1 MGRRSRQ
8 SLRWR
13 ARLPH
18 KVGIQMIISIAS
30 GKGGTGKTTIA
41 VNLSLSLPKGKIQL
55 IDCDVEE
62 PNSHL
67 FLKPNLHQVTSV
79 GIPVPRID
87 ESKCTHCGKCAKVC
101 EYHAIAVLLKNV
113 LVFDELC
120 HGCGACSYLCPEK
133 AIFEV
138 EREIGNVQEGNAN
151 GILFAN
157 GVLNVGEPM
166 ASPLIRRAKEKIQND
181 KIVILD
187 APPGTACPVIETVK
201 GSDFCIL
208 VTEPTPFGLNDL
220 ELAVGM
226 LEKLGI
232 PKGVVVN
239 KSDVGDREVWNYCQ
253 SKNIPVLMEVPMDRR
268 IAESYSR
275 GVPMVA
281 EYPSYIQGFKDL
293 FEKVEKLHE
302 SNRRD
307 RRIE

>member
-1 MGRRSRQ
+1 
-8 SLRWR
+8 
-13 ARLPH
+13 
-18 KVGIQMIISIAS
+18 MILSIAS

-41 VNLSLSLPKGKIQL
+41 VNLALSLPNETVQL

-67 FLKPNLHQVTSV
+67 FLSPTIHQVTSM

-87 ESKCTHCGKCAKVC
+87 ESKCTYCGKCGKAC
-101 EYHAIAVLLKNV
+101 EYHAIAVILKNV

-138 EREIGNVQEGNAN
+138 EREIGIVQEGSAD
-151 GILFAN
+151 GIPFVN
-157 GVLNVGEPM
+157 GVLNIGEPM
-166 ASPLIRRAKEKIQND
+166 ASPLIRKVKESIQKD
-181 KIVILD
+181 KTVILD

-201 GSDFCIL
+201 GSDFCLL

-239 KSDVGDREVWNYCQ
+239 KADVGDREVWDYCQ
-253 SKNIPVLMEVPMDRR
+253 SKNIPILMEIPMDRR

-275 GVPMVA
+275 GVPIVV
-281 EYPSYIQGFKDL
+281 EHPSYVQGFKDL
-293 FEKVEKLHE
+293 FEKVGEFYE
-302 SNRRD
+302 SSRRNGAVK
-307 RRIE
+307 

>member
-1 MGRRSRQ
+1 
-8 SLRWR
+8 
-13 ARLPH
+13 
-18 KVGIQMIISIAS
+18 MIISIAS
-30 GKGGTGKTTIA
+30 GKGGTGKTTVA
-41 VNLSLSLPKGKIQL
+41 VNLALSLPKGTVQL

-67 FLKPNLHQVTSV
+67 FLSPSIHQVTSM

-87 ESKCTHCGKCAKVC
+87 ESKCTYCGKCAQVC
-101 EYHAIAVLLKNV
+101 EYHAIAVILKNV

-138 EREIGNVQEGNAN
+138 EREIGIVQEGNSN
-151 GILFAN
+151 GIAFVN

-166 ASPLIRRAKEKIQND
+166 ASPLIRKAKEKIQKD

-201 GSDFCIL
+201 ESDFCIL

-232 PKGVVVN
+232 PRGVVVN
-239 KSDVGDREVWNYCQ
+239 KADVGDREVWDYCQ
-253 SKNIPVLMEVPMDRR
+253 SKNIPILMEIPMDRG

-275 GVPMVA
+275 GVPIVVG
-281 EYPSYIQGFKDL
+281 YPSYMQGFKDL

-307 RRIE
+307 RRIG

>member
-1 MGRRSRQ
+1 
-8 SLRWR
+8 
-13 ARLPH
+13 
-18 KVGIQMIISIAS
+18 MIISIAS
-30 GKGGTGKTTIA
+30 GKGGTGKTTVA
-41 VNLSLSLPKGKIQL
+41 VNLALSLPKGNVQL

-67 FLKPNLHQVTSV
+67 FLSPSIHQVSSV
-79 GIPVPRID
+79 GISVPRID
-87 ESKCTHCGKCAKVC
+87 ESRCTYCGKCAKVC
-101 EYHAIAVLLKNV
+101 EYHAIAVILKNV

-138 EREIGNVQEGNAN
+138 EREIGIVQG
-151 GILFAN
+151 GSTDGVLFAN

-166 ASPLIRRAKEKIQND
+166 ASPLIRKVKEKIQKE

-201 GSDFCIL
+201 GSDFCLL

-232 PKGVVVN
+232 PRGVVVN
-239 KSDVGDREVWNYCQ
+239 KADVGDREVWDFCQ
-253 SKNIPVLMEVPMDRR
+253 SQNIPVLMEIPMDRR

-275 GVPMVA
+275 GIPIVMEA
-281 EYPSYIQGFKDL
+281 PSYIQKFEDL
-293 FEKVEKLHE
+293 FEKIKNQIAV
-302 SNRRD
+302 SN
-307 RRIE
+307 E

>member
-1 MGRRSRQ
+1 MTT
-8 SLRWR
+8 
-13 ARLPH
+13 
-18 KVGIQMIISIAS
+18 MIISIAS

-41 VNLSLSLPKGKIQL
+41 VNLALSLPRGTAQV

-67 FLKPNLHQVTSV
+67 FLSPTIHQVTSV

-87 ESKCTHCGKCAKVC
+87 ESKCTFCGRCAQAC
-101 EYHAIAVLLKNV
+101 EYHALAVILKSV

-120 HGCGACSYLCPEK
+120 HGCGACFYLCPER
-133 AIFEV
+133 AILEV
-138 EREIGNVQEGNAN
+138 EREIGIIQEGSAD
-151 GILFAN
+151 GIPFVN

-166 ASPLIRRAKEKIQND
+166 ASPLIRKVKEKIQKE

-201 GSDFCIL
+201 GSDYCIL

-232 PKGVVVN
+232 PRGVVVN
-239 KSDVGDREVWNYCQ
+239 KADVGDREVWDYCQ
-253 SKNIPVLMEVPMDRR
+253 SKNIPILMEIPMDRR

-275 GVPMVA
+275 GIPIVV
-281 EYPSYIQGFKDL
+281 EYPSYMRGFKDL
-293 FEKVEKLHE
+293 FEKVAKLHE

-307 RRIE
+307 RRIG

>member
-1 MGRRSRQ
+1 
-8 SLRWR
+8 
-13 ARLPH
+13 
-18 KVGIQMIISIAS
+18 MIISIAS

-41 VNLSLSLPKGKIQL
+41 VNLALSLPKGNVQL

-67 FLKPNLHQVTSV
+67 FLSPSIHQVTSV

-87 ESKCTHCGKCAKVC
+87 ESKCTYCGKCAQVC
-101 EYHAIAVLLKNV
+101 EYHAIAVILKNV

-120 HGCGACSYLCPEK
+120 HGCGACSYLCPER

-138 EREIGNVQEGNAN
+138 EREIGIVQEGSAD
-151 GILFAN
+151 GISFAN

-166 ASPLIRRAKEKIQND
+166 ASPLIRKAKEKIQKD

-201 GSDFCIL
+201 ESDLCIL

-239 KSDVGDREVWNYCQ
+239 KADVGDREVWDFCQ
-253 SKNIPVLMEVPMDRR
+253 SQNIPILMEIPMDRQ
-268 IAESYSR
+268 IAECYSR
-275 GVPMVA
+275 GIPIVV
-281 EYPSYIQGFKDL
+281 EHPSYMRGFKDL
-293 FEKVEKLHE
+293 FEKVEKLYE
-302 SNRRD
+302 SNRR
-307 RRIE
+307 RTRIER

>member
-1 MGRRSRQ
+1 VLQPIEKKPIIESRE
-8 SLRWR
+8 L
-13 ARLPH
+13 
-18 KVGIQMIISIAS
+18 ITMIISIAS

-41 VNLSLSLPKGKIQL
+41 VNLALSLPKGTVQL

-67 FLKPNLHQVTSV
+67 FLSPSIHQVTSM

-87 ESKCTHCGKCAKVC
+87 ESKCTYCGKCAKAC
-101 EYHAIAVLLKNV
+101 EYHAIAVILRNV

-138 EREIGNVQEGNAN
+138 EREIGIVQEGNSD

-166 ASPLIRRAKEKIQND
+166 ASPLIRKVKEKIQKE

-201 GSDFCIL
+201 ESDLCIL

-232 PKGVVVN
+232 PKGVVIN
-239 KSDVGDREVWNYCQ
+239 KADIGDRKVWDYCR
-253 SKNIPVLMEVPMDRR
+253 SKEIPVLMEIPMDRQ
-268 IAESYSR
+268 IAESYSK
-275 GVPMVA
+275 GIPIVA
-281 EYPSYIQGFKDL
+281 ENSSYIPQFLNL
-293 FEKVEKLHE
+293 FGKVENLYE
-302 SNRRD
+302 SSRRK
-307 RRIE
+307 

>member
-1 MGRRSRQ
+1 
-8 SLRWR
+8 
-13 ARLPH
+13 
-18 KVGIQMIISIAS
+18 MIISIAS

-41 VNLSLSLPKGKIQL
+41 VNLALSLPKGEVQL

-67 FLKPNLHQVTSV
+67 FLSPSIHRVTAV

-87 ESKCTHCGKCAKVC
+87 ESKCTFCGKCAQVC
-101 EYHAIAVLLKNV
+101 EYHAIAVILKNV

-138 EREIGNVQEGNAN
+138 ERELGVVQEGNAD
-151 GILFAN
+151 GIPFAN

-166 ASPLIRRAKEKIQND
+166 ASPLIRRVKKGIHKD
-181 KIVILD
+181 KTVILD

-201 GSDFCIL
+201 GSDFCLL

-226 LEKLGI
+226 LEKLRI
-232 PKGVVVN
+232 PMGVVIN
-239 KSDVGDREVWNYCQ
+239 KSDIGDREVWDYCQ
-253 SKNIPVLMEVPMDRR
+253 SKQIPVLMEIPMDRE
-268 IAESYSR
+268 IAEAYSKGIPIVFR
-275 GVPMVA
+275 K
-281 EYPSYIQGFKDL
+281 PSYIQKFQNL
-293 FEKVEKLHE
+293 FEKMEELCE
-302 SNRRD
+302 SRRG
-307 RRIE
+307 RR

>member
-1 MGRRSRQ
+1 
-8 SLRWR
+8 
-13 ARLPH
+13 
-18 KVGIQMIISIAS
+18 MIISIAS
-30 GKGGTGKTTIA
+30 GKGGTGKTTVA
-41 VNLSLSLPKGKIQL
+41 VNLALSLPKGTAQV

-62 PNSHL
+62 PNAHL
-67 FLKPNLHQVTSV
+67 FLHPTIRQVTSI

-87 ESKCTHCGKCAKVC
+87 ESKCTYCGKCAQVC

-133 AIFEV
+133 AIVEV
-138 EREIGNVQEGNAN
+138 EREIGIVQEGTSN
-151 GILFAN
+151 GIPFVN

-166 ASPLIRRAKEKIQND
+166 ASPLIRKAKEKIQKD
-181 KIVILD
+181 KIAILD

-232 PKGVVVN
+232 PKGVVIN
-239 KSDVGDREVWNYCQ
+239 KADMGDRGVRDYCQ
-253 SKNIPVLMEVPMDRR
+253 LKNIPILMEIPMDRQ
-268 IAESYSR
+268 IAESYSK
-275 GVPMVA
+275 GIPFVI
-281 EYPSYIQGFKDL
+281 EKSSYISRFQEL
-293 FEKVEKLHE
+293 FEKVRRLHE
-302 SNRRD
+302 
-307 RRIE
+307 

>member
-1 MGRRSRQ
+1 
-8 SLRWR
+8 
-13 ARLPH
+13 
-18 KVGIQMIISIAS
+18 MIISIAS

-41 VNLSLSLPKGKIQL
+41 VNLALSLPKGNVQL

-67 FLKPNLHQVTSV
+67 FLSPSIHQVTSM

-87 ESKCTHCGKCAKVC
+87 ESKCTYCGKCAKVC
-101 EYHAIAVLLKNV
+101 EYHAIAVILKNV

-138 EREIGNVQEGNAN
+138 EREIGIIQEGSAN

-166 ASPLIRRAKEKIQND
+166 ASPLIRKTKEKIQ
-181 KIVILD
+181 KEEIVILD

-201 GSDFCIL
+201 GSDFCLL

-239 KSDVGDREVWNYCQ
+239 KADVGDREVWDFCQ
-253 SKNIPVLMEVPMDRR
+253 SQNIPILMEIPMDRQ
-268 IAESYSR
+268 IAECYSR
-275 GVPMVA
+275 GVPIVV
-281 EYPSYIQGFKDL
+281 EYPSYMQGFKDL
-293 FEKVEKLHE
+293 FERVEKLHE

-307 RRIE
+307 RRIG

>member
-1 MGRRSRQ
+1 
-8 SLRWR
+8 
-13 ARLPH
+13 
-18 KVGIQMIISIAS
+18 MIISIAS

-41 VNLSLSLPKGKIQL
+41 VNLALSLPKGTVQL

-67 FLKPNLHQVTSV
+67 FLSPSIHRVTSV
-79 GIPVPRID
+79 GIPVPRVD
-87 ESKCTHCGKCAKVC
+87 ESKCTFCGKCAKIC
-101 EYHAIAVLLKNV
+101 EYHAIAVILKNV

-138 EREIGNVQEGNAN
+138 ERELGVVQEGKAD
-151 GILFAN
+151 GIRFAS

-166 ASPLIRRAKEKIQND
+166 ASPLIRRMKEEIQKE

-201 GSDFCIL
+201 GSDFCLL

-226 LEKLGI
+226 LEKLRI
-232 PKGVVVN
+232 PMGVVIN
-239 KSDVGDREVWNYCQ
+239 KSDIGDREVWDYCQ
-253 SKNIPVLMEVPMDRR
+253 SKQIPVLMEIPMDRE
-268 IAESYSR
+268 IAEAYSK
-275 GVPMVA
+275 GIPIVFQK
-281 EYPSYIQGFKDL
+281 PSYIQKFQNL
-293 FEKVEKLHE
+293 FGKMEEHIAA
-302 SNRRD
+302 SRA
-307 RRIE
+307 

>member
-1 MGRRSRQ
+1 
-8 SLRWR
+8 
-13 ARLPH
+13 
-18 KVGIQMIISIAS
+18 MIISIAS

-41 VNLSLSLPKGKIQL
+41 VNLALSLPKETAQV

-67 FLKPNLHQVTSV
+67 FLSPSIHQVTPV

-87 ESKCTHCGKCAKVC
+87 ESKCTSCGECAKVC
-101 EYHAIAVLLKNV
+101 EYHAIAVILKNV

-138 EREIGNVQEGNAN
+138 EREIGIVQEGSAN
-151 GILFAN
+151 GIPFAN

-166 ASPLIRRAKEKIQND
+166 ASPLIRKVKEKIQKE

-187 APPGTACPVIETVK
+187 APPGTACPVIETAK

-226 LEKLGI
+226 LETLDI
-232 PKGVVVN
+232 PMGVVIN
-239 KSDVGDREVWNYCQ
+239 KSDIGDREVRDYCNSQ
-253 SKNIPVLMEVPMDRR
+253 GIPVLLEIPMDRQ

-275 GVPMVA
+275 GIPIVV
-281 EYPSYIQGFKDL
+281 ENPSYVSQFLNL
-293 FEKVEKLHE
+293 FEKVENLYE
-302 SNRRD
+302 SNTR
-307 RRIE
+307 E

>member
-1 MGRRSRQ
+1 
-8 SLRWR
+8 
-13 ARLPH
+13 
-18 KVGIQMIISIAS
+18 MIISIAS

-41 VNLSLSLPKGKIQL
+41 VNLALSLPKGTVQL

-67 FLKPNLHQVTSV
+67 FLSPSIHQVTPV

-87 ESKCTHCGKCAKVC
+87 ESKCTYCGKCAKVC
-101 EYHAIAVLLKNV
+101 EYHAIAVILKNV

-138 EREIGNVQEGNAN
+138 EREIGIVQEGNSD
-151 GILFAN
+151 GTSFVN

-166 ASPLIRRAKEKIQND
+166 ASPLIRKAKEKIQKD

-232 PKGVVVN
+232 SKGVVIN
-239 KSDVGDREVWNYCQ
+239 KADIGDRGIWDYCKF
-253 SKNIPVLMEVPMDRR
+253 KNIPILMEIPMDRQ

-275 GVPMVA
+275 GIPIVVA
-281 EYPSYIQGFKDL
+281 NSSYAPKFKNL
-293 FEKVEKLHE
+293 FEKVENPHE
-302 SNRRD
+302 PN
-307 RRIE
+307 

>member
-1 MGRRSRQ
+1 
-8 SLRWR
+8 
-13 ARLPH
+13 
-18 KVGIQMIISIAS
+18 MIISIAS

-41 VNLSLSLPKGKIQL
+41 VNLALSLPKGTVQL

-67 FLKPNLHQVTSV
+67 FLSPSIHQVTSV

-87 ESKCTHCGKCAKVC
+87 ESKCTYCGKCAKVC
-101 EYHAIAVLLKNV
+101 EYHAIAVILKNV

-138 EREIGNVQEGNAN
+138 EREIGIVQEGSAN
-151 GILFAN
+151 GIPFAN

-166 ASPLIRRAKEKIQND
+166 ASPLIRKAKEKIQKD

-201 GSDFCIL
+201 GSDFCLL

-232 PKGVVVN
+232 SKGVVVN
-239 KSDVGDREVWNYCQ
+239 KADIGDRGVWDYCR
-253 SKNIPVLMEVPMDRR
+253 SKNIHILMEIPMDRQ
-268 IAESYSR
+268 IAESYSK
-275 GVPMVA
+275 GIPIVA
-281 EYPSYIQGFKDL
+281 ENSSYIPHFLSLFK
-293 FEKVEKLHE
+293 KVERFYE
-302 SNRRD
+302 SSRRK
-307 RRIE
+307 

>member
-1 MGRRSRQ
+1 
-8 SLRWR
+8 
-13 ARLPH
+13 
-18 KVGIQMIISIAS
+18 MIISIAS

-41 VNLSLSLPKGKIQL
+41 VNLALSLPQGTAQL

-67 FLKPNLHQVTSV
+67 FLSPTIHRVSSV

-87 ESKCTHCGKCAKVC
+87 ESKCTYCGKCAKVC
-101 EYHAIAVLLKNV
+101 EYHAIAVILENV

-120 HGCGACSYLCPEK
+120 HGCGACSFLCPEK

-138 EREIGNVQEGNAN
+138 EREIGIVQEGNAN
-151 GILFAN
+151 GINFIN
-157 GVLNVGEPM
+157 GVLNIGEPM
-166 ASPLIRRAKEKIQND
+166 ASPLIRRVKQKVQKER
-181 KIVILD
+181 IVILD
-187 APPGTACPVIETVK
+187 APPGTACPVIESVR
-201 GSDFCIL
+201 GSDFCLL

-239 KSDVGDREVWNYCQ
+239 KADIGDRGVWDYCQ
-253 SKNIPVLMEVPMDRR
+253 SKNIPILMEIPMDRK
-268 IAESYSR
+268 IAESYSK

-281 EYPSYIQGFKDL
+281 ENPSYIPQFL
-293 FEKVEKLHE
+293 NLIEKVEDLHE
-302 SNRRD
+302 SIRRK
-307 RRIE
+307 

>member
-1 MGRRSRQ
+1 
-8 SLRWR
+8 
-13 ARLPH
+13 
-18 KVGIQMIISIAS
+18 MIISIAS
-30 GKGGTGKTTIA
+30 GKGGTGKTTVA
-41 VNLSLSLPKGKIQL
+41 VNLALSLPKGTAQV

-62 PNSHL
+62 PNAHL
-67 FLKPNLHQVTSV
+67 FLHPTIRQVTSI

-87 ESKCTHCGKCAKVC
+87 ESKCTYCAKCAQVC

-133 AIFEV
+133 AIVEV
-138 EREIGNVQEGNAN
+138 EREIGIVQEGTSN
-151 GILFAN
+151 GIPFVN

-166 ASPLIRRAKEKIQND
+166 ASPLIRKAKEKIQKD
-181 KIVILD
+181 KIAILD

-232 PKGVVVN
+232 PKGVVIN
-239 KSDVGDREVWNYCQ
+239 KADMGDRGVRDYCQ
-253 SKNIPVLMEVPMDRR
+253 LKNIPILMEIPMDRQ
-268 IAESYSR
+268 IAESYSK
-275 GVPMVA
+275 GIPFVI
-281 EYPSYIQGFKDL
+281 EKSSYISRFQEL
-293 FEKVEKLHE
+293 FEKVRRLHE
-302 SNRRD
+302 
-307 RRIE
+307 

>member
-1 MGRRSRQ
+1 
-8 SLRWR
+8 
-13 ARLPH
+13 
-18 KVGIQMIISIAS
+18 MIISIAS

-41 VNLSLSLPKGKIQL
+41 VNLALSLPKGAVQL

-67 FLKPNLHQVTSV
+67 FLSPSIHQVTSM

-87 ESKCTHCGKCAKVC
+87 ESKCTYCGKCAKVC
-101 EYHAIAVLLKNV
+101 EYHAIAVILENV

-133 AIFEV
+133 AIFEM
-138 EREIGNVQEGNAN
+138 EREIGIVQEGSAN
-151 GILFAN
+151 GISFAN

-166 ASPLIRRAKEKIQND
+166 ASPLIRKAKEKIQKD
-181 KIVILD
+181 RIVILD

-201 GSDFCIL
+201 GSDFCLL

-232 PKGVVVN
+232 PRGVVVN
-239 KSDVGDREVWNYCQ
+239 KADVGDREVWDYCQ
-253 SKNIPVLMEVPMDRR
+253 SKNIPILMEIPMDRR
-268 IAESYSR
+268 IAESYSK
-275 GVPMVA
+275 GIPIIVA
-281 EYPSYIQGFKDL
+281 HPSYVQKFKDL
-293 FEKVEKLHE
+293 FEKVEKLLA
-302 SNRRD
+302 NRYQKNSLTD
-307 RRIE
+307 